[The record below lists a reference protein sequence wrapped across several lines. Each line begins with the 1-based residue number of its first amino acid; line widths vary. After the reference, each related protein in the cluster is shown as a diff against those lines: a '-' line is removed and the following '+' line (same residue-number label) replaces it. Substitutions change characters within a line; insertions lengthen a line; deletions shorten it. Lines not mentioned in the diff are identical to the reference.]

1 MSQRFFVEVPVASD
15 RVCLRDDEA
24 HHLARTMRAAV
35 GDTVTLFDG
44 SGAEFPA
51 RIVRIERGTVELAV
65 LARCEANRE
74 LPCELVLGVA
84 LPKGDRQRWLIEK
97 AVELGVT
104 RVVPLVTARG
114 VAQPADQTLKRLRRA
129 VVEASKQ
136 CGRNRLLCIEEPRA
150 VPDFLAN
157 APNTAQRV
165 LAHPMTTSTPLS
177 QIAPRVSPAG
187 SYGAIGPEGGF
198 TDEELT
204 AATGWQRISLGP
216 RILRIET
223 AAIALA
229 AWLSLSWPSTDGHRR
244 PSPGSDRSGE

>member
-1 MSQRFFVEVPVASD
+1 
-15 RVCLRDDEA
+15 
-24 HHLARTMRAAV
+24 
-35 GDTVTLFDG
+35 
-44 SGAEFPA
+44 
-51 RIVRIERGTVELAV
+51 
-65 LARCEANRE
+65 
-74 LPCELVLGVA
+74 
-84 LPKGDRQRWLIEK
+84 
-97 AVELGVT
+97 
-104 RVVPLVTARG
+104 VPLVTARG